1 MIAGASTSC
10 FYPLE
15 TEKALD
21 LIGRAWFRKAEI
33 FFNAQCELDNAF
45 VAELN
50 TIRRHYGLE
59 IVSIHPFSSF
69 METQCIFGDYA
80 RRFHDIL
87 PLYERYFEICA
98 QLGAKYVVLHGALK
112 KTKMPI
118 PDERYFERFNFL
130 ADLAK
135 QHGVVLLQENVN
147 LFKSESIE
155 FLKRMR
161 EAVRSNF
168 KLVFDVKQ
176 AIRAGQDVFEF
187 IDTFSSDI
195 CHVHLSD
202 NTPERDCL
210 PPGRGTFDIKRL
222 KSKLLLGGYTGD
234 YIIEIYS
241 PGFDVEQELVR
252 SRIFL
257 EGI

>member
-21 LIGRAWFRKAEI
+21 LIGRAWFRKAEV
-33 FFNAQCELDNAF
+33 FFNAQCELEPSFID
-45 VAELN
+45 ELN
-50 TIRRHYGLE
+50 AIRRRYGME
-59 IVSIHPFSSF
+59 IVSIHPYSSF
-69 METQCIFGDYA
+69 METQCIFGDYE

-87 PLYERYFEICA
+87 PLYERYFEVCA
-98 QLGAKYVVLHGALK
+98 QLSAKYVVLHGAHK

-118 PDERYFERFNFL
+118 PDERYFERFNYL

-135 QHGVVLLQENVN
+135 KRGVVLAQENVN
-147 LFKSESIE
+147 LFKSESID

-161 EAVRSNF
+161 TAVGSNF

-187 IDTFSSDI
+187 VDTFTSDI
-195 CHVHLSD
+195 VHVHLSD
-202 NTPERDCL
+202 NTPEQDCL

-222 KSKLLLGGYTGD
+222 KSKLLMGGYTGD

-241 PGFDVEQELVR
+241 PGFDVERELVR

-257 EGI
+257 EGV